1 MTTYTPKEL
10 AEKCGVTKRA
20 IYKAADRLG
29 IEKCGGRW
37 VFSDDDARKLL
48 DYYRTQE
55 QREQKEPEK
64 EPLEPEKEPITDLEP
79 EKELSEPGFANQGN
93 KENQK
98 EEQREPKGTI
108 GTEAALLE
116 TIAILKEQLAV
127 KDRQIE
133 DLMRDKEHLREENK
147 ALLGNVSLMN
157 AADKK
162 EVLLAEPKPQE
173 EKKSFLARLLGR

>member
-1 MTTYTPKEL
+1 M
-10 AEKCGVTKRA
+10 
-20 IYKAADRLG
+20 
-29 IEKCGGRW
+29 
-37 VFSDDDARKLL
+37 
-48 DYYRTQE
+48 
-55 QREQKEPEK
+55 
-64 EPLEPEKEPITDLEP
+64 EPEKEPITDLEP
-79 EKELSEPGFANQGN
+79 EKELSEPGFANQGS

>member
-37 VFSDDDARKLL
+37 VFSDDDARDLL
-48 DYYRTQE
+48 DYYRTKE
-55 QREQKEPEK
+55 QKEQKEPEK

-79 EKELSEPGFANQGN
+79 KKELNEPGFANKGN
-93 KENQK
+93 KEN
-98 EEQREPKGTI
+98 

-116 TIAILKEQLAV
+116 TIAILKEQIEEL
-127 KDRQIE
+127 KRDKE

-147 ALLGNVSLMN
+147 ALLLLN
-157 AADKK
+157 AADEK

-173 EKKSFLARLLGR
+173 EKKGFFARLFGK

>member
-37 VFSDDDARKLL
+37 VFSDDDARDLL
-48 DYYRTQE
+48 DYYRTKE
-55 QREQKEPEK
+55 QKEQKEPEK

-79 EKELSEPGFANQGN
+79 KKELNEPGFANKGN
-93 KENQK
+93 KENQE
-98 EEQREPKGTI
+98 EEQKEPKGTI

-116 TIAILKEQLAV
+116 TIAILKEQIEEL
-127 KDRQIE
+127 KRDKE

-147 ALLGNVSLMN
+147 ALLLLN

-162 EVLLAEPKPQE
+162 EVLLAEPKPQK
-173 EKKSFLARLLGR
+173 EKKSFLARLLGK